1 MTRSASACFH
11 VCLDGWSR
19 KYLELL
25 LGQVTDCGGETRFAA
40 SAAKRLSSLGALLK
54 GDRRA
59 LGAGVELK
67 VWCELSIPSIR
78 CWLRCTESTLRPPHF
93 FISWHGSHVGRSFF
107 RNEMIEIIYEDLLNE

>member
-1 MTRSASACFH
+1 MTGSASGCFH

-19 KYLELL
+19 KYLEL

-67 VWCELSIPSIR
+67 VWLEQPISLNPLLTFTVLSQ
-78 CWLRCTESTLRPPHF
+78 L
-93 FISWHGSHVGRSFF
+93 
-107 RNEMIEIIYEDLLNE
+107 